1 MCLEGEKKATLSAV
15 AKVLLFAR
23 KTLSLHFLM
32 KIIAVLLDHKMCGVK
47 NENDP
52 DKKRKEK
59 TLQDLL
65 LFSAPFVCRGQWL
78 VFVSCCFAAFVSQG
92 TTFGLGSVYLDILD
106 TFNASRPLA
115 ALVLSLSIGLSFGAG
130 G

>member
-47 NENDP
+47 NEHDP
-52 DKKRKEK
+52 DKNIKYK

-65 LFSAPFVCRGQWL
+65 PFS
-78 VFVSCCFAAFVSQG
+78 
-92 TTFGLGSVYLDILD
+92 
-106 TFNASRPLA
+106 
-115 ALVLSLSIGLSFGAG
+115 
-130 G
+130 